1 MYIKALVSIFFFIYF
16 FSGLWCIMSSS
27 DACFYD
33 VDLVVQV
40 SQVKGIDGLNQH
52 FSRNRATVKMN
63 DYIKVA
69 KYKSIFNLFF
79 L

>member
-1 MYIKALVSIFFFIYF
+1 MYIKALVSIFPLFFL
-16 FSGLWCIMSSS
+16 SGLLCQMSSS

-33 VDLVVQV
+33 VDLVLQV
-40 SQVKGIDGLNQH
+40 SQVKGIDGLNEY
-52 FSRNRATVKMN
+52 FSRNRAIVLRN

-69 KYKSIFNLFF
+69 KYIYIFNLFF